1 MKKVLLALAVVAC
14 MAIATPCYGNNVNR
28 AALKGDRA
36 KLDTLSYAFGANSG
50 YGIKA
55 ESQFGD
61 LKLNLD
67 VVSDAAVDALVGKA
81 GQTQEEAQEILWEFF
96 SKTMRD
102 RYMAHKEVL
111 KTDSTAVFKAF
122 ENDAE
127 CKKIS
132 RALGIDVGSNV
143 LNAKHL
149 EVQYYWFIKGFDEA
163 CNDKAE
169 LTQEQTFEF
178 LNRYAA
184 KKAAEAAERS
194 LEWLAKKAAEEGVKK
209 TESGL
214 LYKVIVTGDMSKAAK
229 SDEDVVKVHY
239 IGRKQDGTVFDASR
253 FEYRP
258 KAQQEM
264 MRQQM
269 PTLFDENG
277 NIKENKPIE
286 FPLNRVIKGWTEGMK
301 LVGPGGKIM
310 LYIPAELAYGE
321 RGAADVVGPNEALEF
336 EVELLEVTPAAPAT
350 PAEVPAEAPAEESF
364 VKVEKMPSFKGGD
377 LMTFRNWVMS
387 QIRYP
392 QIAQENNISGRVMVS
407 FVIERNGKVSN
418 IQILQSPHASLSDE
432 VVRVLKMSPKWKPG
446 IQDGKA
452 VRVRY
457 TLPVEF
463 RVQN

>member
-1 MKKVLLALAVVAC
+1 MALAVVAC

-55 ESQFGD
+55 QFAD

-67 VVSDAAVDALVGKA
+67 VVSDAAVDVLVGKA
-81 GQTQEEAQEILWEFF
+81 GQTQGEAREILSEFF
-96 SKTMRD
+96 QKTMRD
-102 RYMAHKEVL
+102 RYMAHEEVL
-111 KTDSTAVFKAF
+111 KQNPNAVFKAF

-132 RALGIDVGSNV
+132 HALGIDFGSNV
-143 LNAKHL
+143 LNATGIDIQH
-149 EVQYYWFIKGFDEA
+149 YWFIKGFDEA

-169 LTQEQTFEF
+169 LTQEQTLEF

-194 LEWLAKKAAEEGVKK
+194 LEWLAKKATEEGVKK

-239 IGRKQDGTVFDASR
+239 VGRLQDGTVFDASR
-253 FEYRP
+253 FENWTEE
-258 KAQQEM
+258 KKEM

-277 NIKENKPIE
+277 NVKEDKPIE

-336 EVELLEVTPAAPAT
+336 EVELLEVIPAAPAT

-364 VKVEKMPSFKGGD
+364 IKVEKMPSFKGGD